1 MSQHGSEDV
10 SSIRIVTTPCPAAAL
25 VPIPPTVSCAA
36 VQAAVVGGN
45 VVVVVLSPPS
55 GGIVVSTVDVGLFGL
70 VVWAL
75 VVHPATIIV
84 MATAATTANL
94 RTLGI
99 MAPPMVAGG
108 SRNGTLND
116 DLTPDCAS
124 V

>member
-1 MSQHGSEDV
+1 
-10 SSIRIVTTPCPAAAL
+10 
-25 VPIPPTVSCAA
+25 

-55 GGIVVSTVDVGLFGL
+55 GGIVVSTVDVGLVGL

-99 MAPPMVAGG
+99 MAPPVSSAVSRTTPGRDDNGYGPRLAEVGMRTLADGG
-108 SRNGTLND
+108 VD
-116 DLTPDCAS
+116 
-124 V
+124 